1 MLLEPDWTTQKHMW
15 VMLLQTD
22 WKKVIYSLSVKQSV
36 ADQLDNLEIYD
47 GRQYKPQWGSV

>member
-1 MLLEPDWTTQKHMW
+1 MDDTETHVSNVAPDRLKER
-15 VMLLQTD
+15 
-22 WKKVIYSLSVKQSV
+22 VIESLSVKQSV